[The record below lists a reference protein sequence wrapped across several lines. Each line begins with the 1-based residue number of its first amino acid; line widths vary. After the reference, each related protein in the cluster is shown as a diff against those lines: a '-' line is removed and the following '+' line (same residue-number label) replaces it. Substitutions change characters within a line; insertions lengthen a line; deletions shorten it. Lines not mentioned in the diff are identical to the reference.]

1 MLSQK
6 REGRGVFKLLLVE
19 REKLREVERK
29 TTVSKEEMCPQRPE
43 GHREQVQY
51 ITGSCLTRHN
61 VMVAYVGSIAYI
73 MNSKIRTKIT
83 DIFKKNIDGFFEVF
97 LI

>member
-6 REGRGVFKLLLVE
+6 REGKGVFKLLLVE

-43 GHREQVQY
+43 GHREQVY
-51 ITGSCLTRHN
+51 HGFCLTRHN
-61 VMVAYVGSIAYI
+61 VMVAYVGSIAYF
-73 MNSKIRTKIT
+73 MQSKFRTTITNNLKKILM
-83 DIFKKNIDGFFEVF
+83 GFLKCFS
-97 LI
+97 